1 MKNITIAVPD
11 CPMWGKMD
19 VGVVLMLPD
28 VLAKKAIKN
37 GWGTKS
43 SNPTLL
49 LGERIRMA
57 KERKW
62 GN

>member
-1 MKNITIAVPD
+1 MKNITIAVSD

-28 VLAKKAIKN
+28 VLAKRAVKK

-49 LGERIRMA
+49 LGERIKMA

-62 GN
+62 QS